1 MDAIRIEK
9 LSVRPTHICV
19 QVRVAS
25 FAHMSTP
32 ELAKQVMRTFPL
44 IEQHACVNE
53 EGSTFGLVIN
63 DTPLPHVMEHIVIAL
78 QVRAETEISATP
90 LPTPA
95 PTSASTPLPTPAP
108 TSASTPLP
116 ILAPTSA
123 SAPLPILASTSAPAP
138 ASVPSRRN
146 FLYLGTTEWI
156 DEDAGLARI
165 EVSFTDDLVAL
176 RAFLDAA
183 QFLNKAVIP

>member
-95 PTSASTPLPTPAP
+95 PTSASTPLP
-108 TSASTPLP
+108 